1 MTAPPAAGGGLGDPV
16 ATYDYVGPSGDGL
29 LYQKVKYA
37 LPGGRKTFLQRKPT
51 AGGGW
56 NWKLGDVAR
65 VLYRLPALLAA
76 DPDEV
81 VFFVEGEKDADR
93 LASLGLV
100 ATTAGGVADWRSD
113 MARSLRGREVVILP
127 DNDAPGR
134 KHADNVA
141 RDLLETAL
149 RVRVVDLPGLPEKGD
164 VSDWLDAGGT
174 LEELIALV
182 RAAPKWEPPTNG
194 ANGHDH
200 EQGANGKTNGTAAAP
215 ARWFDR
221 AAIVELIR
229 ARAGEAWV
237 DIGLGHD
244 TIARVRAGG
253 LLTLSG
259 PSGAGKSSLAA
270 GFVRRHARE
279 FGWGLILSRE
289 LTTDEFG
296 ARMIA
301 AELGRSWEEVL
312 RGEVS
317 DDDMLAALP
326 ERVRIIDRENATLAT
341 LDAEL
346 ATLRATHPEEPILAV
361 VDYGQIIGD
370 DSDDQRLR
378 TATAWSLFDS
388 ILRHRR
394 AVGLMLSQM
403 SRVASK
409 AARNGERLGAD
420 AMDGGA
426 ESSAIERYSTVVLE
440 IGATGPEDSYGRRE
454 IALSVGKGRMGGG
467 DKVWPISFEGR
478 TGRVAVI
485 GIAKAAQDVRAEI
498 EARQDDA
505 KLGLAVR
512 AVRDALNQAQRPIS
526 RRDLVSEA
534 GVKRERGEAAVRRLL
549 ESGEAVEVARRP
561 PRSRFWLLWTR
572 ARAERAGLEIVPSDM
587 PRQTTVEGGSTD
599 AL

>member
-1 MTAPPAAGGGLGDPV
+1 MSGAGPAGGDIV
-16 ATYDYVGPSGDGL
+16 ATYSYRDGASGEL
-29 LYQKVKYA
+29 LYQKVRLEPKSF
-37 LPGGRKTFLQRKPT
+37 RQRRPV
-51 AGGGW
+51 GNGW
-56 NWKLGDVAR
+56 AWRLDDVPR
-65 VLYRLPALLAA
+65 VLYRLPELIAA
-76 DPDEV
+76 DPEEP
-81 VFFVEGEKDADR
+81 VFYVEGEKDADR
-93 LASLGLV
+93 LAALGLV
-100 ATTAGGVADWRSD
+100 ATTAGGAADWRPE
-113 MARSLRGREVVILP
+113 MARSLRGRDVVILP

-134 KHADNVA
+134 KHAEQVA
-141 RDLLETAL
+141 RGLRGWAL
-149 RVRVVDLPGLPEKGD
+149 RVRVVSLPGLAEKGD
-164 VSDWLDAGGT
+164 ASDWLDAGGT
-174 LEELIALV
+174 VEALHELARRAEEWSED
-182 RAAPKWEPPTNG
+182 PDHG
-194 ANGHDH
+194 ANGHDKH
-200 EQGANGKTNGTAAAP
+200 NGHNGANGTAAP
-215 ARWFDR
+215 AAEKRAVTWFDR

-237 DIGLGHD
+237 DIGLGSD

-317 DDDMLAALP
+317 DEDMLAALP

-346 ATLRATHPEEPILAV
+346 ATLRAAHPEEPILAV

-378 TATAWSLFDS
+378 TATAWSVFDS
-388 ILRHRR
+388 ILRNRR

-403 SRVASK
+403 SRVAAK
-409 AARNGERLGAD
+409 AARAGERLGAD

-440 IGATGPEDSYGRRE
+440 IGATGPEDAHGRRE

-467 DKVWPISFEGR
+467 DKVWPIMFEGR

-485 GIAKAAQDVRAEI
+485 GLAKAAQDVRAEI

-526 RRDLVSEA
+526 RRDLIAEA

-549 ESGEAVEVARRP
+549 ESGEAVEVARKP

-572 ARAERAGLEIVPSDM
+572 AKAERVGLEIVPSDM
-587 PRQTTVEGGSTD
+587 PRQTTVEEESAD
-599 AL
+599 AV